1 MIYAPKEEFIVTL
14 KNVDDLDQFYI
25 DMENIQGHNLNIP
38 EREIECV
45 DRRLISRN
53 THYLLTTKEAEQIS
67 QDPRVESVSIPFRR
81 LPLIVDQVFG
91 ESFAIGEMSIGFDD
105 QPTSVTQSSNNWDKS
120 IAALTGFE
128 RNWALYRCSLEDNIS
143 NWGDNGNTTI
153 SGTVEFDATG
163 KNVDIIICDGCI
175 NTSHIDFNTRFVNY
189 NWFQHDAE
197 LGITNNPNGPTYLY
211 DVPAEIGGHGTESA
225 SCALGTYFGFAK
237 DANLYNLRYDDEY
250 TDRNSLFDYVRI
262 FHKNKTINPLTGIKN
277 PTIINNSWGY
287 VTTGIQNWFFDIRSV
302 SYRGNTITPQSL
314 GNAFVYGGVSG
325 VCSSIGRIAQL
336 SSMAPS
342 SGNRIT
348 TGASTATVTAISYVE
363 RGTSNLTATT
373 TATTGYAFFG
383 NYKVTLPFN
392 ITYLGTTFSD
402 LYINA
407 KGFVT
412 FGTSAQ
418 DSITGLGYREGDS
431 PSLPKIMIGSSIM
444 NSTERVWTG
453 VSGTAGSR
461 TYTIRAE
468 QTDDAVALGEIV
480 IGQSNIIWEMTFYEA
495 TPTQIDLH
503 IVANAQYR
511 AEFTQAQLNN
521 YGIVTGNDN
530 IFPVSEP
537 SMDADITDAINNG
550 IIFVGAAGNSSK
562 KQDVSGGQD
571 YNNSFISPIV
581 QWSFSPFYYH
591 RGGSP
596 YSSLGVITVGA
607 VSAHVLEPKA
617 EFSDCGPRIDMYAPG
632 ENIVSAYYSGN
643 SAITRI
649 NGTSFASP
657 HVCGILACALERNPH
672 WSPAQATNYIKGIA
686 KKGKMQSTSGGY
698 TDQTDLQSTSSNFAY
713 YRRERAA
720 DGNVYPRNIQSYRP
734 STGQVYPRTKIVRYG
749 V

>member
-1 MIYAPKEEFIVTL
+1 
-14 KNVDDLDQFYI
+14 
-25 DMENIQGHNLNIP
+25 
-38 EREIECV
+38 
-45 DRRLISRN
+45 
-53 THYLLTTKEAEQIS
+53 
-67 QDPRVESVSIPFRR
+67 
-81 LPLIVDQVFG
+81 
-91 ESFAIGEMSIGFDD
+91 
-105 QPTSVTQSSNNWDKS
+105 
-120 IAALTGFE
+120 
-128 RNWALYRCSLEDNIS
+128 
-143 NWGDNGNTTI
+143 
-153 SGTVEFDATG
+153 
-163 KNVDIIICDGCI
+163 
-175 NTSHIDFNTRFVNY
+175 
-189 NWFQHDAE
+189 
-197 LGITNNPNGPTYLY
+197 
-211 DVPAEIGGHGTESA
+211 
-225 SCALGTYFGFAK
+225 
-237 DANLYNLRYDDEY
+237 
-250 TDRNSLFDYVRI
+250 
-262 FHKNKTINPLTGIKN
+262 
-277 PTIINNSWGY
+277 
-287 VTTGIQNWFFDIRSV
+287 
-302 SYRGNTITPQSL
+302 
-314 GNAFVYGGVSG
+314 
-325 VCSSIGRIAQL
+325 
-336 SSMAPS
+336 
-342 SGNRIT
+342 
-348 TGASTATVTAISYVE
+348 
-363 RGTSNLTATT
+363 
-373 TATTGYAFFG
+373 
-383 NYKVTLPFN
+383 
-392 ITYLGTTFSD
+392 
-402 LYINA
+402 
-407 KGFVT
+407 
-412 FGTSAQ
+412 
-418 DSITGLGYREGDS
+418 
-431 PSLPKIMIGSSIM
+431 M

-468 QTDDAVALGEIV
+468 QTDDAVALGQIV

-511 AEFTQAQLNN
+511 AEFTQAQLDN

-530 IFPVSEP
+530 RFSVSEP

-596 YSSLGVITVGA
+596 YSSPGVITVGA
-607 VSAHVLEPKA
+607 ISAHVLEPKA

-632 ENIVSAYYSGN
+632 QNIVSAYYSGN

-649 NGTSFASP
+649 DGTSFASP

-672 WSPAQATNYIKGIA
+672 WSPAQATDYIKGIA